1 MQDYAFNNVT
11 VTGNTDNSG
20 AGVIG
25 YTSCGATIENVFI
38 SMSTSSARSGAIAGR
53 YMRGGTLKNVVICYE
68 KTGGYNSGAVSCWT
82 AGALT
87 VENVYV
93 IYTTTTPEADRKL
106 AGEQTFLSNG
116 TVTEY
121 QEENLSEATFT
132 GLSETYWTVTEG
144 EMPTF
149 NSMADIE
156 SA

>member
-1 MQDYAFNNVT
+1 
-11 VTGNTDNSG
+11 
-20 AGVIG
+20 
-25 YTSCGATIENVFI
+25 
-38 SMSTSSARSGAIAGR
+38 MSTSSARSGAFGR
-53 YMRGGTLKNVVICYE
+53 FMRGGTLKDVVIYYE
-68 KTGGYNSGAVSCWT
+68 KTGGYSC
-82 AGALT
+82 GALT
-87 VENVYV
+87 AWTASAVTVDNVYV

-121 QEENLSEATFT
+121 QEANLSEATFT
-132 GLSETYWTVTEG
+132 GLSDTYWTVTEG